1 MSDIKSFEDL
11 GCWKIGVEIRKLSMN
26 IVRKLPPEEK
36 FDLGSQLKRAA
47 RSITANIAEGYGRF
61 QFQENIQF
69 CRVSRGSAYETID
82 HLLVATEES
91 YVTQIEMD
99 NAKELINKFLR
110 VLNGYIK
117 YLVNAKKSGNTH

>member
-1 MSDIKSFEDL
+1 MSDIRLFEDL
-11 GCWKIGVEIRKLSMN
+11 ECWKIGVEIRKLSMN
-26 IVRKLPPEEK
+26 IVRKLPPKEK

-61 QFQENIQF
+61 HFQENIQF

-91 YVTQIEMD
+91 YITQIEMD
-99 NAKELINKFLR
+99 NAKELIQKFLR

-117 YLVNAKKSGNTH
+117 YLANAKKESNTR